1 MFDAFREEADKCGYQ
16 ASPDQLAWS
25 NAIYIAET
33 DEKARREAR
42 PFLETYGKF
51 FKMNPVMMS
60 PPGYSSIE
68 SVKRQRAMRGQR
80 PQTPDDLIDL
90 GTVIVGSPNT
100 VREKLAAYQ
109 DLAGFGYSLTKTQ
122 FGTMP
127 HEMAV
132 VNQAAVAE
140 EVLPY
145 FKDRMPQPV
154 KRAAAE

>member
-1 MFDAFREEADKCGYQ
+1 MGR
-16 ASPDQLAWS
+16 S
-25 NAIYIAET
+25 
-33 DEKARREAR
+33 
-42 PFLETYGKF
+42 
-51 FKMNPVMMS
+51 
-60 PPGYSSIE
+60 
-68 SVKRQRAMRGQR
+68 R

-127 HEMAV
+127 HSMAME
-132 VNQAAVAE
+132 NQDAVAK

-145 FKDRMPQPV
+145 FKDRVPQPA